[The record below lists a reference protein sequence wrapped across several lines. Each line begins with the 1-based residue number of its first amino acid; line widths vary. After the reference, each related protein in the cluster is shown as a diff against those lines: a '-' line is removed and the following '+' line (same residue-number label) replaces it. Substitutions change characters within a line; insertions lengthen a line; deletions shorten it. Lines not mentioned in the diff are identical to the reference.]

1 MPRKIIT
8 VDVEDVVFLDRMS
21 PPHVVPHCSFPLPP
35 VPVIGISYGHL
46 GNIVRT
52 PLGVTDRGN
61 CSITV
66 PRPNF
71 NIIPGDRITISVN

>member
-21 PPHVVPHCSFPLPP
+21 PPHVALHCSFPLPP

-46 GNIVRT
+46 ETSSELR
-52 PLGVTDRGN
+52 
-61 CSITV
+61 SA
-66 PRPNF
+66 
-71 NIIPGDRITISVN
+71 